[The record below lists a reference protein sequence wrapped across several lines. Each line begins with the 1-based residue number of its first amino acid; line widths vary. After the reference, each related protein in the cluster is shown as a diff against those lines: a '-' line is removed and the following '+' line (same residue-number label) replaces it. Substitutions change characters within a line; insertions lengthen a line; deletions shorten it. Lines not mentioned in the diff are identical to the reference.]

1 MKREFKDSDDAKL
14 FIEATLAD
22 WITADG
28 DSKIISLA
36 QFVERW
42 SSKGGG
48 PKAKQKSISKDI
60 KACAFMIKRA
70 KDRYEET
77 DVLEGVQ
84 SDLKMKLDKLVV
96 DTEGTKRDVNT
107 GKITTKT
114 K

>member
-1 MKREFKDSDDAKL
+1 MTTQRTDVEARAY
-14 FIEATLAD
+14 IEEAVRQ
-22 WITADG
+22 WNIDG
-28 DSKIISLA
+28 DFQKIISLA

-60 KACAFMIKRA
+60 KAYALMIKRA
-70 KDRYEET
+70 KDRDEET
-77 DVLEGVQ
+77 DALEGMQ

-96 DTEGTKRDVNT
+96 EIEGTKRNINT
-107 GKITTKT
+107 GKIIGKT

>member
-1 MKREFKDSDDAKL
+1 MAAKRTVEEAMKYLDDTIANWN
-14 FIEATLAD
+14 IDDES
-22 WITADG
+22 
-28 DSKIISLA
+28 SKIISLA
-36 QFVERW
+36 QFAERW
-42 SSKGGG
+42 SNKGGG